1 MKRYCID
8 ICYKVR
14 MKCEDTLQ
22 ITNETRQLLFILMQ
36 LALPARYTNEIIIL
50 IIVYIIILLM
60 QWANKG

>member
-1 MKRYCID
+1 
-8 ICYKVR
+8 